1 MQTLIRFNG
10 HVNHKGRG
18 DGLPETIYAFRVLQ
32 DPDAELINKVIEHQ
46 INTFTSRQMMF
57 VQRNQNEMVDL
68 YSNLTSQMAVPF
80 HNLACIDT
88 DVIPMVGEL
97 STADESG
104 KELLPNGEEPVKQ

>member
-46 INTFTSRQMMF
+46 MNTFTSRQMMF
-57 VQRNQNEMVDL
+57 VQRDQSEAVDL
-68 YSNLTSQMAVPF
+68 YSNLTSQMGVPF
-80 HNLACIDT
+80 HNLACIDI
-88 DVIPMVGEL
+88 DILPMVGEMSL
-97 STADESG
+97 PDEHG
-104 KELLPNGEEPVKQ
+104 VERLTNGEEPVKQ